1 MILGAIVFAVALCA
15 IITER
20 MYFNKKRIKPFEKGQ
35 VLLNSAPEG
44 GQENIQLYVRITIT
58 LVLLCASLYIILF
71 NQQNEVGI
79 KFAIGTIGTIT
90 GYWLKT

>member
-1 MILGAIVFAVALCA
+1 MSLGLAVLAVTLLA
-15 IITER
+15 IIIER
-20 MYFNKKRIKPFEKGQ
+20 IFFRKKKFKPFEKGQ

-71 NQQNEVGI
+71 NQQNEAGI